1 MFHHVVGSIFS
12 SYNTR
17 GLHQKNWSWATS
29 LEECEKQSNEYPTL
43 MDDMDSSSL
52 AAHFLRG
59 SEEGS
64 NGCLIYTELANV
76 LLFWHWWWLQVRGSN
91 GFRRLGCKATTAFHS
106 YLVIALAPLA
116 ITTTYLRT
124 WYHMFHH
131 VVGSSF
137 TFYNGRGQHQKSRS
151 WATTLG
157 VCAKQ
162 SKKHPTLMDGTRVVC
177 VLGGSEDS
185 NGCTSSQSLSCS
197 GTGLAQT
204 VVSKVRGSIDT

>member
-76 LLFWHWWWLQVRGSN
+76 LLFWHWWWWGQVRGSIVTRI
-91 GFRRLGCKATTAFHS
+91 GLQSDDSFPILSYTRRAA
-106 YLVIALAPLA
+106 
-116 ITTTYLRT
+116 
-124 WYHMFHH
+124 
-131 VVGSSF
+131 
-137 TFYNGRGQHQKSRS
+137 
-151 WATTLG
+151 
-157 VCAKQ
+157 
-162 SKKHPTLMDGTRVVC
+162 
-177 VLGGSEDS
+177 
-185 NGCTSSQSLSCS
+185 
-197 GTGLAQT
+197 
-204 VVSKVRGSIDT
+204 